1 MIRTRVIKE
10 CIENEETIMVTTM
23 IKTVITTVI
32 MTIFITI
39 MMIMKIKMGNRTE
52 I

>member
-23 IKTVITTVI
+23 IKTIITTVI
-32 MTIFITI
+32 MAIFIII
-39 MMIMKIKMGNRTE
+39 MMIMKIKMGNRIE

>member
-10 CIENEETIMVTTM
+10 CIENEETITVTTM
-23 IKTVITTVI
+23 TKTIITTVI
-32 MTIFITI
+32 MTIFII
-39 MMIMKIKMGNRTE
+39 IMIMRIKMGNRME